1 MMDAMAISRDQRV
14 WARRLALGVVL
25 VTCAGGAAFV
35 LVRRPHGDCV
45 VVGEMMRTYSEFQAA
60 NAPTLLTGMGKRE
73 ELVAAAEA
81 EAETAETLH
90 KQAGGIRLSELRT
103 AAVTFADTVA
113 SSAQAQLDDAEQPP
127 ELDPLDTALP
137 ELDPGELRA
146 AEKSS
151 AAVHLLLVACPSAPH
166 PVGI

>member
-1 MMDAMAISRDQRV
+1 MKDAMARSRDQRI

-25 VTCAGGAAFV
+25 VTCAGGGAFV
-35 LVRRPHGDCV
+35 LVSRPHGDCV
-45 VVGEMMRTYSEFQAA
+45 VVGDMMRTYSDFQAA
-60 NAPTLLTGMGKRE
+60 NAPTLLTGMGERE

-81 EAETAETLH
+81 EAETADTLH
-90 KQAGGIRLSELRT
+90 KQARGIRLPQLRA
-103 AAVTFADTVA
+103 AAVAFADTVA

-137 ELDPGELRA
+137 ELDPGELRD

-151 AAVHLLLVACPSAPH
+151 AATHVLLVACPSAPH

>member
-1 MMDAMAISRDQRV
+1 MVDAMAISRDQRV

-25 VTCAGGAAFV
+25 VTCAGGGAFV
-35 LVRRPHGDCV
+35 LVSRPHGDCV
-45 VVGEMMRTYSEFQAA
+45 VVGDMLRMYSQFQAA
-60 NAPTLLTGMGKRE
+60 NGPTLLTGMGKRE

-81 EAETAETLH
+81 ETADRLH
-90 KQAGGIRLSELRT
+90 KQARGIRLPELRT

-146 AEKSS
+146 ADRSS
-151 AAVHLLLVACPSAPH
+151 AAVHVLLVACPSAPH
-166 PVGI
+166 PVGID